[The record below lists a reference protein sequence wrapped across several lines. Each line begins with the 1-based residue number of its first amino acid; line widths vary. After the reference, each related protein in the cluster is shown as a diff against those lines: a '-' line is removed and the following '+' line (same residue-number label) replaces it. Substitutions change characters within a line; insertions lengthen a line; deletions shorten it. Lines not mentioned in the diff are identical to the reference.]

1 MTLAGGAPLV
11 ERGESLEAALRRMLG
26 SRCRCAV
33 VEEDGRPI
41 GILSMMQLVRRLALE
56 WLLSGTPPHESLRR
70 LHVADIRLHAPIV
83 FDEKPEP
90 IRALIEMLTHG
101 LNFVIVGRYTV
112 YTVLDALMDSLQ
124 YLRGEIVSD
133 VVATQK
139 WWSALPSTSVRD
151 AFLQVSMLPTW
162 RLVLV
167 DRYGGV
173 QGIFSATDFLRAVL
187 SGDVSYDEP
196 ASKIATRT
204 PRTVDVEESLA
215 TTVRIMAEYD
225 IHIMPVVRG
234 VEGFIGVVHAYDIAR
249 LVAINILMR
258 GRGGMGG

>member
-11 ERGESLEAALRRMLG
+11 ERSESLEAALRRMLG

-33 VEEDGRPI
+33 VTDGEKPI
-41 GILSMMQLVRRLALE
+41 GVLSMMQLVRRLALE
-56 WLLSGTPPHESLRR
+56 WLLSGTPPHEALRALR
-70 LHVADIRLHAPIV
+70 VGDIRVHAPII
-83 FDEKPEP
+83 FEEKPEP

-101 LNFVIVGRYTV
+101 TNFVIVGRYGV
-112 YTVLDALMDSLQ
+112 YTVLDALMDTLHA
-124 YLRGEIVSD
+124 LRGEVVGG
-133 VVATQK
+133 VVAAQR
-139 WWSALPSTSVRD
+139 WWSALPSTPVRE

-173 QGIFSATDFLRAVL
+173 HGIFSATDFLRAVL
-187 SGDVSYDEP
+187 EGEIGYEEP
-196 ASKIATRT
+196 VSKIATKT
-204 PRTVDVEESLA
+204 PRTVDAEESLA

-234 VEGFIGVVHAYDIAR
+234 VEGFIGVVHAFDIAR
-249 LVAINILMR
+249 LAAINILRHAR
-258 GRGGMGG
+258 G

>member
-11 ERGESLEAALRRMLG
+11 EPGETLEAALRRMLG

-33 VEEDGRPI
+33 VIDGEKPV
-41 GILSMMQLVRRLALE
+41 GVLSMMQLVRRLALE
-56 WLLSGTPPHESLRR
+56 WLLSGTPPHESLSS
-70 LHVADIRLHAPIV
+70 LHVRDIRLHPPII
-83 FDEKPEP
+83 FEEKPEP

-101 LNFVIVGRYTV
+101 TNFVIVGHYSV
-112 YTVLDALMDSLQ
+112 YTVLDALMDSL
-124 YLRGEIVSD
+124 YALRGEIVGD
-133 VVATQK
+133 VVAAQK
-139 WWSALPSTSVRD
+139 WWSTLPSTPLRE

-162 RLVLV
+162 RLVLA

-173 QGIFSATDFLRAVL
+173 HGIFSATDFLRAIL
-187 SGDVSYDEP
+187 EGEVSYEEP
-196 ASKIATRT
+196 VSKIATKT

-234 VEGFIGVVHAYDIAR
+234 VEGFIGVVHAFDIAR
-249 LVAINILMR
+249 LAAINIL
-258 GRGGMGG
+258 GRGGGRA